1 MSFKLVSF
9 FTFIVIISY
18 ACVSERWAI
27 FVIFSFCVR
36 RYFVQLFDIQTYS
49 NMCSKFDSR
58 VACVN
63 IAKTDLSV
71 GEIVVVIVVM
81 STRNDL
87 NGEY

>member
-1 MSFKLVSF
+1 
-9 FTFIVIISY
+9 
-18 ACVSERWAI
+18 
-27 FVIFSFCVR
+27 
-36 RYFVQLFDIQTYS
+36 
-49 NMCSKFDSR
+49 MCSKFDAR

-87 NGEY
+87 NDEY